1 MCTMFKPYIVWA
13 NTDKMLRRR
22 LEILLTVDER
32 NAGMTFDMKYHLPCL
47 KWFKRNAKQPEK
59 IDESSTAQMYNDS

>member
-1 MCTMFKPYIVWA
+1 
-13 NTDKMLRRR
+13 MLRRR

-59 IDESSTAQMYNDS
+59 IDESSTALMYNDS